1 MNRSSTHG
9 RARLAPTSLV
19 MAGILMAFSVAQP
32 VATAHQAIDTDQST
46 MTVRVFKT
54 GLFRALADNH
64 EVQASIRSGFVDDG
78 ANAGVEIVVD
88 APRLHV
94 VDPGL
99 SSHDRDQ
106 VQTRMLGPDVLDVTR
121 FPLIRFESTMVEG
134 TQLDGWTVRGRLTLH
149 GQTQPVTVK
158 VVFDHGHYRGS
169 ASLKQ
174 TDFGIAPISI
184 AGGTV
189 KVKDEVSIEFD
200 VVTRSTNPAQPRAWR
215 AERR

>member
-1 MNRSSTHG
+1 MKRSSNHR
-9 RARLAPTSLV
+9 RARLGPTCLV
-19 MAGILMAFSVAQP
+19 IAGMLTAFSVAQP
-32 VATAHQAIDTDQST
+32 AATTHQAIDTDQST

-64 EVQASIRSGFVDDG
+64 EVRASITAGFVDEG

-88 APRLHV
+88 APGMRV

-99 SSHDRDQ
+99 SSRDRDQ
-106 VQTRMLGPDVLDVTR
+106 VQTRMLGPEVLDVTQ
-121 FPLIRFESTMVEG
+121 FPAIRFESTTVEG
-134 TQLDGWTVRGRLTLH
+134 TQLDGWTVRGQLTLH

-174 TDFGIAPISI
+174 TDFGITPISI

-200 VVTRSTNPAQPRAWR
+200 IVTRSGPA
-215 AERR
+215 